1 MMITEINDFKLKIME
16 SLLLEHKNT
25 HKTLFIMK
33 DKLPKIMITE
43 SNDFKLKIIEI
54 LLVSCDKLFLNKA
67 ESSLPLEIFLYNHI
81 G

>member
-43 SNDFKLKIIEI
+43 SNDFKLKIMKN
-54 LLVSCDKLFLNKA
+54 LLLEHEAFVLKNT
-67 ESSLPLEIFLYNHI
+67 SLTSYFNNLL
-81 G
+81 